1 MTADQQ
7 EESATLHAL
16 GLLDGEEQRAFS
28 NACTG
33 DATLE
38 QLARELD
45 ETAAQFAFLAPSVA
59 PPAGLKARLETQL
72 GPQTSPVTFARVIPW
87 PWLGW
92 AAAACFAFLLAIA
105 GLQVRT
111 LQTENDL
118 LRQEQ
123 TLADTALRS
132 VQNQAEAAA
141 ILAQHELHDSKREV
155 AELNLTL
162 QEQGNLARFKIAALT
177 SLLGNSPEAIA
188 VAVWN
193 PDQQEGLLTVDH
205 LPALAD
211 DRDYQL
217 WVIDPQYPIPVDG
230 GVFRVDP
237 ATGQARYS
245 FRADKPIKTVA
256 QFAVSLERRGG
267 VAKAEGP
274 MVLLSQ

>member
-1 MTADQQ
+1 MSADQP
-7 EESATLHAL
+7 EEFAALHAL
-16 GLLDGEEQRAFS
+16 GLLEGDEQRAF
-28 NACTG
+28 A
-33 DATLE
+33 DARATDAALD
-38 QLARELD
+38 QLAEEL
-45 ETAAQFAFLAPSVA
+45 EESAAQLAFLAPSIA
-59 PPAGLKARLETQL
+59 PPAALKARLEAQL
-72 GPQTSPVTFARVIPW
+72 RPHSAPSAPTRLIPW

-92 AAAACFAFLLAIA
+92 AAAASFAFLFAAA
-105 GLQVRT
+105 GLKVRT

-118 LRQEQ
+118 LRQGQ
-123 TLADTALRS
+123 ALSDAALRS
-132 VQNQAEAAA
+132 VQNQAEAEA

-155 AELNLTL
+155 AELNLAL
-162 QEQGNLARFKIAALT
+162 QQQGDLARFKIAALT

-205 LPALAD
+205 LPALAE

-237 ATGQARYS
+237 ATGRARYS
-245 FRADKPIKTVA
+245 FKADKPIKTVA
-256 QFAVSLERRGG
+256 KFAVSLERRGG
-267 VAKAEGP
+267 VPKAEGP